1 MGTTAAE
8 SRRTGD
14 GDGSS
19 WKSAPHGTAPD
30 GELLGRSVRL
40 AAEPRNDCLLLG
52 PAGAGKTALLSSFAQ
67 ACWTG
72 GGGELGP
79 LPLDPLDKLA
89 GAAAEFRRGTGSW
102 PETSETTSYPLQLR
116 TPAGTCFLR
125 VQDEPGRQL
134 FPFSAAYWEGL
145 SIEQRDSYAAK
156 CLVLCVDVADPRP
169 DLWGGSLPPLLARLA
184 TPAGPLIPR
193 LSAAVPP
200 RRIDFPRLLTPLR
213 QPPFERVLVALTRAD
228 LIVDEALGVF
238 AAGRRAA
245 RGRMPAK
252 LSRHELALRIDVL
265 RLLEDLLGA
274 VMGELR
280 AALPT
285 ARIAVALTSAWG
297 LEPAGEPW
305 LPFGVSEALLFLASE
320 SGNCRPPVVEI
331 ERPAFVADV
340 EDWTELVP

>member
-1 MGTTAAE
+1 M
-8 SRRTGD
+8 
-14 GDGSS
+14 
-19 WKSAPHGTAPD
+19 APGHG
-30 GELLGRSVRL
+30 R
-40 AAEPRNDCLLLG
+40 
-52 PAGAGKTALLSSFAQ
+52 
-67 ACWTG
+67 ACPSTH
-72 GGGELGP
+72 
-79 LPLDPLDKLA
+79 
-89 GAAAEFRRGTGSW
+89 
-102 PETSETTSYPLQLR
+102 SYPLQLR
-116 TPAGTCFLR
+116 TPAGTSFLR

-134 FPFSAAYWEGL
+134 FPFSSTYWEGL
-145 SIEQRDSYAAK
+145 SIEERDAYAAK

-238 AAGRRAA
+238 AAGRRTV

-252 LSRHELALRIDVL
+252 LSRRELALRIDVL

-274 VMGELR
+274 VLGELR

-320 SGNCRPPVVEI
+320 SGDCRPPVVEL
-331 ERPAFVADV
+331 ERPAFVADA